1 MLDIQEQPSTYFQKE
16 MSAMTSYIV
25 LPVQVSVH
33 LTFFPMTSQTEI
45 PSNTFMSRPK
55 VKIQTSR
62 QPVCNAQW
70 ISQPKW
76 HLDSIKKTEA
86 NIHKDIAICFRTSD
100 MSDKA
105 AIAYNWS
112 PARASHSLKWL
123 RTGNADTG
131 RHQIST
137 ALYKKKNGTFCTEYE
152 QYFYTHFL
160 VVYRS
165 VKLQNTRV

>member
-1 MLDIQEQPSTYFQKE
+1 MTMLEIQEQPSTYFQKE

-25 LPVQVSVH
+25 FPVQVSVH

-76 HLDSIKKTEA
+76 HLDSIKKQKPTFIRTLRYVSELLICLIKLRSPTTEVLPG
-86 NIHKDIAICFRTSD
+86 H
-100 MSDKA
+100 
-105 AIAYNWS
+105 
-112 PARASHSLKWL
+112 H
-123 RTGNADTG
+123 
-131 RHQIST
+131 T
-137 ALYKKKNGTFCTEYE
+137 AWNDSEQGMLIQGGIRYPQHCTKKKMELF
-152 QYFYTHFL
+152 
-160 VVYRS
+160 V
-165 VKLQNTRV
+165 QNTNSTFIHTSL